1 MREQVEM
8 DQDMI
13 AKMEILSNQVRDEN
27 IEYKEQL
34 FMQENEI
41 KAIKSK
47 YQDVKNS
54 KKDLEANIDSLLR

>member
-1 MREQVEM
+1 M

-13 AKMEILSNQVRDEN
+13 AKMEMQCNIVRDEN

-34 FMQENEI
+34 FIQDNEI

-54 KKDLEANIDSLLR
+54 KKDLEANIDSLLK

>member
-1 MREQVEM
+1 M

-13 AKMEILSNQVRDEN
+13 AKMEMLCNQVRDEN

-34 FMQENEI
+34 FIQENEI

>member
-1 MREQVEM
+1 
-8 DQDMI
+8 MI
-13 AKMEILSNQVRDEN
+13 AKMEMLCNQVRDEN

-34 FMQENEI
+34 FMQDNEI

>member
-1 MREQVEM
+1 M

>member
-1 MREQVEM
+1 M

-13 AKMEILSNQVRDEN
+13 AKMEMLCNQVRDEN

-34 FMQENEI
+34 FMQDNEI

-47 YQDVKNS
+47 S
-54 KKDLEANIDSLLR
+54 

>member
-47 YQDVKNS
+47 YKDVKNS

>member
-1 MREQVEM
+1 
-8 DQDMI
+8 MI
-13 AKMEILSNQVRDEN
+13 AKMEMQCNIVRDEN

-34 FMQENEI
+34 FIQDNEI

-54 KKDLEANIDSLLR
+54 KKDLEANIDSLLK